1 VSLLLAASAKSS
13 ATSSSVVLSNVGY
26 LIGLVVLVVVVVSIV
41 VLRHR
46 KPVSTEAH
54 MDSFHRGLAALSP
67 EQPSGRR
74 RSGQAQHQPQTM
86 RPDPLTSQ
94 SRIRGIPAK
103 ADGAMP
109 RRPSTGSKSG

>member
-1 VSLLLAASAKSS
+1 VSVLLASS
-13 ATSSSVVLSNVGY
+13 STHSTTSSSVVLSNVGY
-26 LIGLVVLVVVVVSIV
+26 LIGLVVLAVIVVSIV

-74 RSGQAQHQPQTM
+74 RSGQPQPQM
-86 RPDPLTSQ
+86 PRPDPLTSQ
-94 SRIRGIPAK
+94 SRVRGIPAR
-103 ADGAMP
+103 ADGVMP
-109 RRPSTGSKSG
+109 RRPNTGSKSG